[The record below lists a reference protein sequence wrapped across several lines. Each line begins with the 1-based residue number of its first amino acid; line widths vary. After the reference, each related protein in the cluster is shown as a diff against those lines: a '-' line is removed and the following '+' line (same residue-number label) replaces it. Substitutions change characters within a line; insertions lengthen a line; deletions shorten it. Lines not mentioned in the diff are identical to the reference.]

1 MSEEIKNIEENSE
14 KKTSISKENKIIIAI
29 IAVIVVV
36 IAAVAISYSVKPAI
50 ENKHQAELRAEAQ
63 VPECEHIKEAQE
75 QLYTTKA
82 QLQEK
87 ITSGF
92 DDYWETYEKNF
103 WIEFRKSHIKN
114 YPDCF
119 AAQNEQ

>member
-1 MSEEIKNIEENSE
+1 MSEENKNVEEKQEN
-14 KKTSISKENKIIIAI
+14 KAALSKENKIMIAI
-29 IAVIVVV
+29 IAAIVVV
-36 IAAVAISYSVKPAI
+36 VAAVVISYNVKPAM
-50 ENKHQAELRAEAQ
+50 EDQHQAELRAEAQ
-63 VPECEHIKEAQE
+63 VPECVHIKEAQE
-75 QLYTTKA
+75 QLYTTKE

-92 DDYWETYEKNF
+92 DEYWETYEKNF